1 MFHPGGALG
10 RRLLLKV
17 ENVMHTGKD
26 NPLIHCGKTVKDAL
40 FVMTDKGLGAVSVVD
55 GEGSSSVS
63 SPMASF
69 AVRWPRITSSSMKP
83 SRTSCSR
90 NR

>member
-55 GEGSSSVS
+55 DEASSSVS
-63 SPMASF
+63 SPMASS
-69 AVRWPRITSSSMKP
+69 AAHSRRTTSSSTKP
-83 SRTSCSR
+83 WRRSCSR
-90 NR
+90 SR